1 MFLAAKFGLVEL
13 NQTFFMQIF
22 NTLVLFGG
30 LTFVLFK
37 PMTAFLE
44 KRAAGIA
51 KSIQDAEER
60 VKDADRLK
68 SEYQQKISMIH
79 EEEINIIKDARA
91 RAEERAHEIH
101 KAAEK
106 EIHALK
112 ESAHREIEAEKVR
125 ALNEL
130 KDEISSIA
138 LMAAS
143 SIVGKNIDG
152 AGHEALINEFILKVG
167 DSKWQS

>member
-13 NQTFFMQIF
+13 NQTFFLQIF
-22 NTLVLFGG
+22 NTLILFGG
-30 LTFVLFK
+30 LSYVLFK

-51 KSIQDAEER
+51 KTISDAELRILE
-60 VKDADRLK
+60 ADQLK
-68 SEYQQKISMIH
+68 RDYKEKINNIH
-79 EEEINIIKDARA
+79 EEELLIMKEAR
-91 RAEERAHEIH
+91 H
-101 KAAEK
+101 KAELRSHELHLAAER

-112 ESAHREIEAEKVR
+112 EAARREIDAERSR

-130 KDEISSIA
+130 KDEISAIA

-143 SIVGKNIDG
+143 HVVGRSIDST
-152 AGHEALINEFILKVG
+152 GHENLINEFIDKVG
-167 DSKWQS
+167 DSRWQN